1 MTLLIYHVFL
11 VLLDILLKPLHVNDL
26 VTVYAQYRNRRKC
39 ETNKMK
45 AYIDN
50 ELDYSQDPVNV
61 SIALDLRDKRN
72 QKEPKTK
79 DYCGNWSNG
88 NDSNRNSASR

>member
-1 MTLLIYHVFL
+1 
-11 VLLDILLKPLHVNDL
+11 
-26 VTVYAQYRNRRKC
+26 
-39 ETNKMK
+39 MK